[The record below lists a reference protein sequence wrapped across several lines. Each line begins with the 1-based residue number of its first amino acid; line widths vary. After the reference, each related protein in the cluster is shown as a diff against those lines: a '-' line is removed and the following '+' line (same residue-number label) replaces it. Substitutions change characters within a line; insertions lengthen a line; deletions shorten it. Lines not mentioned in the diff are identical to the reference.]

1 MDSVGI
7 AVLISVIAGLGM
19 GISVLLIRV
28 AIKKVKSSI
37 VGKIINGISSEL
49 AASNQT
55 IFDIDFRPVS
65 EPRSIS
71 DLSSALLPTISR
83 DFPDLNIRQLI
94 SACEN
99 LLCESLNEI
108 MHRSSAVYVEKE
120 REEDALFFSGTE
132 NVMLPLRVTDS
143 YKAQI
148 LRKIDVLRNKGQ
160 SEYFENSIV
169 HRTGINKYEKN
180 AGTCAITF
188 QTALEYLHYIKQN
201 DSVISGSISTVEQA
215 RYNLQVIYV
224 MDESKLPMRDSGAFG
239 MVCPN
244 CGAAVRSLGN
254 RSCEFCGVALKG
266 VDVRLWR
273 ADRLVET

>member
-1 MDSVGI
+1 MDPVGIVVLISII
-7 AVLISVIAGLGM
+7 AVLGT
-19 GISVLLIRV
+19 GISILLIRT
-28 AIKKVKSSI
+28 AIWKVKSSL
-37 VGKIINGISSEL
+37 VGKIISGLSSEL
-49 AASNQT
+49 EASNQNL
-55 IFDIDFRPVS
+55 FDIDFRPAS

-83 DFPDLNIRQLI
+83 DFPDLNIKQLI

-99 LLCESLNEI
+99 LLCASLKEI
-108 MHRSSAVYVEKE
+108 MDRSLSVLEETK

-132 NVMLPLRVTDS
+132 NVKLPLRVTDS
-143 YKAQI
+143 FKAQLLRRISI
-148 LRKIDVLRNKGQ
+148 LRNEGK
-160 SEYFENSIV
+160 SEYFENSKV

-201 DSVISGSISTVEQA
+201 DSVISGSVSAVEQA

-224 MDESKLPMRDSGAFG
+224 MDESKLPMRDSSAFG

-273 ADRLVET
+273 ADRLMES